1 MSNETDAHE
10 GLEKFAQ
17 SNSINYDRA
26 RAAMTPGDAAAGWD
40 HLEKARA
47 ARSKVERACVVT
59 WMRLLAERGY
69 PLEMAA

>member
-26 RAAMTPGDAAAGWD
+26 RAAMISGDAASGWD

-47 ARSKVERACVVT
+47 ARSKIERNCAIT
-59 WMRLLAERGY
+59 WLRLLAERGY
-69 PLEMAA
+69 PLEFAA